1 MNRTRI
7 VCTIGPASS
16 GKAAA
21 KRLLRAGMNVAR
33 LNFSH
38 GTYDQHR
45 ARYDDLRA
53 ASREAGKPLAILQD
67 LQGPKIRVGLV
78 EGAGVPIAAGETL
91 VIAHSHEKSHK
102 GFLTTEYEWFEKDVR
117 PGEDILIDDGQIR
130 LRAVSKTVRGVSCK
144 VVHGGLVK
152 EHKGI
157 NLPGTKVSAPS
168 LTVKDRQD
176 LEFGLS
182 LGVEY
187 VALSFVRSPSD
198 ITSLRK
204 IIERHGSA
212 AKIVAKIEKPE
223 ALGCIDA
230 IADATDAVM
239 VARGD
244 LGVEMPVETV
254 PVEQKRLIA
263 LCNLKRKP
271 VIVATQ
277 MLESMIHSPIP
288 TRAEATDVANA
299 VYDGADAV
307 MLSAE
312 SASGDHPF
320 EAVNTMARIV
330 GAAEQSHELDRPVS
344 PAAAFR
350 SNLPER
356 LPTTEAIADAVCRA
370 AADVGARLIVVF
382 TQSGGTAAL
391 ISKYRP
397 RIPIVAFT
405 PDEGVYNQMALLWGV
420 NPELMPFRSHTD
432 ELIESAANWLL
443 TAGRAKR
450 GAVIAITA
458 GMPIAGRGKT
468 NFLKLHKL

>member
-1 MNRTRI
+1 MNKTRI

-21 KRLLRAGMNVAR
+21 KKLIRAGMNVAR

-38 GTYDQHR
+38 GTYDQHK

-53 ASREAGKPLAILQD
+53 AARELNRPLAILQD

-78 EGAGVPIAAGETL
+78 EGTGVPIAAGEMIT
-91 VIAHSHEKSHK
+91 IAHSHERSRK
-102 GFLTTEYEWFEKDVR
+102 GFLTTEYEFFEKDVR
-117 PGEDILIDDGQIR
+117 SGEDILIDDGQIR
-130 LRAVSKTVRGVSCK
+130 LTALSKSRAGVRCK

-168 LTVKDRQD
+168 LTAKDRED

-187 VALSFVRSPSD
+187 VALSFVRSPGD
-198 ITSLRK
+198 LTHLRR
-204 IIERHGSA
+204 IIEKHGSP

-223 ALGCIDA
+223 ALAQIDA
-230 IADATDAVM
+230 IVDATDAIM

-254 PVEQKRLIA
+254 PVAQKRLIA
-263 LCNLKRKP
+263 LCNLKKKP

-277 MLESMIHSPIP
+277 MLESMIHNPIP

-299 VYDGADAV
+299 VYDGTDAV

-312 SASGDHPF
+312 SASGEYPF
-320 EAVNTMARIV
+320 EAVKTMARIIA
-330 GAAEQSHELDRPVS
+330 AAEQSHELDRPIR
-344 PAAAFR
+344 PADAFR
-350 SNLPER
+350 CSLPDR
-356 LPTTEAIADAVCRA
+356 IPVTDAIADAVCRA
-370 AADVGARLIVVF
+370 ATDVKAALIAVF

-397 RIPIVAFT
+397 QIPIVAFT
-405 PDEGVYNQMALLWGV
+405 PEETVFHQLSLLWGV
-420 NPELMPFRSHTD
+420 VPELMPFKEHPD
-432 ELIESAANWLL
+432 ELVQSAANWLL
-443 TAGRAKR
+443 ATGKVKR
-450 GAVIAITA
+450 DDVIAVAA
-458 GMPIAGRGKT
+458 GMPIAGHGKT
-468 NFLKLHKL
+468 NFLKLHRV

>member
-21 KRLLRAGMNVAR
+21 RRLIRAGMNVAR

-38 GTYDQHR
+38 GTYDQHQV
-45 ARYDDLRA
+45 RYDDLRA
-53 ASREAGKPLAILQD
+53 AARELKRPLAILQD
-67 LQGPKIRVGLV
+67 LQGPKIRVGLC
-78 EGAGVPIAAGETL
+78 EGSGVQIATGETIT
-91 VIAHSHEKSHK
+91 IAHSHEKSRK
-102 GFLTTEYEWFEKDVR
+102 GFLTTEYDLFEKDVR

-130 LRAVSKTVRGVSCK
+130 LTALSKSKGGVRCK

-168 LTVKDRQD
+168 LTGKDRED
-176 LEFGLS
+176 LEFGMK

-187 VALSFVRSPSD
+187 VALSFVRSPAD
-198 ITSLRK
+198 ITNLRT
-204 IIERHGSA
+204 IIERHGSS

-223 ALGCIDA
+223 ALAHIEA
-230 IADATDAVM
+230 IVDATDAIM

-254 PVEQKRLIA
+254 PVAQKRLVA
-263 LCNLKRKP
+263 LCNLKKKA

-299 VYDGADAV
+299 VYDGTDAV

-312 SASGDHPF
+312 SASGEYPF
-320 EAVNTMARIV
+320 EAVKTMARIV
-330 GAAEQSHELDRPVS
+330 AAAEQSHDLDRPLK
-344 PAAAFR
+344 AADSFR
-350 SNLPER
+350 CNLPDVI
-356 LPTTEAIADAVCRA
+356 PVTDAIADATCRA
-370 AADVGARLIVVF
+370 AADVHAKLIAVF

-397 RIPIVAFT
+397 EIPIVAFT
-405 PDEGVYNQMALLWGV
+405 PEETVYHQLSLLWGIT
-420 NPELMPFRSHTD
+420 PELMPFRDHTD

-443 TAGRAKR
+443 SAGRVKR
-450 GAVIAITA
+450 GDVIAIAA
-458 GMPIAGRGKT
+458 GMPIAGRGQT
-468 NFLKLHKL
+468 NFLKLHRV